1 MKKALNQIAK
11 WALALLVSVPFV
23 YSCNNKTDNTV
34 PPELEVVTNPM
45 GPDAKSQFLH
55 VRASGDWSITIEY
68 PEDQPAEWA
77 SVKPSTGTGNKS
89 VTLKVE
95 YYAGVQAR
103 KACIVLTAGS
113 KKAELVLTQN
123 GLSVGGGNLNPS
135 TGWMELPAMPNGSEF
150 GYFTHSMV
158 WNFKKTRN
166 YSFSWD
172 YKNLVAPWV
181 AYPLCKE
188 HSPTGGDRSNEWGVD
203 PYLPKNLQP
212 VLYRGFSSSSG
223 QYDRGHQIPSADRKA
238 TSNKEHY
245 KANVATFYGTNM
257 TPQLASLNQHSWK
270 NLEEKVRLWAGRS
283 DTCYVVTGCI
293 TKGSTRTAR
302 DNEGKS
308 VTVPTHYYKAVL
320 RYSRNSTIGHS
331 GYSACAILLEHK
343 GYGDNNNFK
352 PYAMSIS
359 DLEKVTGITYF
370 ANLPAKI
377 GEDAAAQVKSE
388 DPKTINWWWN

>member
-308 VTVPTHYYKAVL
+308 VTVPTQYYKAVL

>member
-352 PYAMSIS
+352 PYAMSIR

>member
-55 VRASGDWSITIEY
+55 VQASGDWSITIEY

-308 VTVPTHYYKAVL
+308 VTVPTHYYKAIL

-352 PYAMSIS
+352 PYAMSVS

>member
-1 MKKALNQIAK
+1 M
-11 WALALLVSVPFV
+11 SVPFV
-23 YSCNNKTDNTV
+23 CSCNNKTDNTV

-45 GPDAKSQFLH
+45 GPGEKSQFLH
-55 VRASGDWSITIEY
+55 VQASGDWSITIEY

-123 GLSVGGGNLNPS
+123 GRSGGGGNLNPS

-270 NLEEKVRLWAGRS
+270 NLEEKVRLWAGKS

-293 TKGSTRTAR
+293 TKGSTKTAR

-308 VTVPTHYYKAVL
+308 VTVPTHYYKAIL

>member
-308 VTVPTHYYKAVL
+308 VTVPTYYYKAVL

>member
-55 VRASGDWSITIEY
+55 VQASGDWSITIEY

-308 VTVPTHYYKAVL
+308 ITVPTHYYKAVL

>member
-23 YSCNNKTDNTV
+23 YSCNNKTDSTV

-45 GPDAKSQFLH
+45 GPGEKSQFLH
-55 VRASGDWSITIEY
+55 VQASGDWSITIEY
-68 PEDQPAEWA
+68 PEDQPAEWV
-77 SVKPSTGTGNKS
+77 SVIPSTGTGNKS
-89 VTLKVE
+89 VTLKVK
-95 YYAGVQAR
+95 YYAGMQAR

-123 GLSVGGGNLNPS
+123 GLSGGGGNLNPS

-188 HSPTGGDRSNEWGVD
+188 HSPSGGYRSEAWGID
-203 PYLPKNLQP
+203 PYLPENLQP
-212 VLYRGFSSSSG
+212 VLSSGFRSSSAR
-223 QYDRGHQIPSADRKA
+223 YDRGHQIPSADRKA
-238 TSNKEHY
+238 TSNKDHY
-245 KANVATFYGTNM
+245 AANAQTFYGTNM
-257 TPQLASLNQHSWK
+257 TPQLNAFNAKIWA
-270 NLEEKVRLWAGRS
+270 NLEDKVRVWASGS

-293 TKGSTRTAR
+293 TKGSNAYAS
-302 DNEGKS
+302 DNHGKK
-308 VTVPTHYYKAVL
+308 VTVPTKYYKAVL